1 MYVFFHNSKSLV
13 SKDQLSYSI
22 YRNII
27 LILSQRGHD
36 HICDIVAG
44 EEGEGGVEGEGV
56 VGGEG
61 CVGGEGGVGGE
72 GCCLTLL
79 LAVYLHLPEPG
90 QVVT

>member
-36 HICDIVAG
+36 NICDIVAG
-44 EEGEGGVEGEGV
+44 EEGEGGV
-56 VGGEG
+56 GGDG
-61 CVGGEGGVGGE
+61 CG
-72 GCCLTLL
+72 LTPL
-79 LAVYLHLPEPG
+79 LAVYHHLPEPG